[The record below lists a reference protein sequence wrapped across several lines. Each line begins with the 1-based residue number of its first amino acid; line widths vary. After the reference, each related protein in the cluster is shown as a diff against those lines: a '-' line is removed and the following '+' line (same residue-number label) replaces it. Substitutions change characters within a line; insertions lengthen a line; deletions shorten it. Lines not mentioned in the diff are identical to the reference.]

1 MKGRVFRNQSY
12 SLKSRN
18 NSSKKSLYVFFETN
32 AVKNGETKTLEQDF
46 KMLGFGV
53 ITHKKPQKSY
63 FMLEIDASQKDKSA
77 PHVHIWRASENKM
90 RISDTRSQGIDIFSG
105 VGGKDD
111 VRYISSEPK
120 DKRRLK
126 PNEIKEVCGFLNEEN
141 NRFAIFCMID
151 AYKKGKKLPA
161 ISFNIDEMLY
171 EYTESE
177 FSSLIKE
184 FSKLQLKQTPQSGYQ
199 YE

>member
-1 MKGRVFRNQSY
+1 MKGRIFRNQSY

-32 AVKNGETKTLEQDF
+32 AVKNGEQKTLEQDS

-90 RISDTRSQGIDIFSG
+90 RISDTRSQGIDLFSG
-105 VGGKDD
+105 VNGKDD

-151 AYKKGKKLPA
+151 AYKKGRKLPA

-184 FSKLQLKQTPQSGYQ
+184 FSKLQLKQTPQAGYQ